1 MKKQVIR
8 AIMILIVSFIMVSC
22 GDSMN
27 YENCLNN
34 VKKEFPTGVIYQAY
48 GDSKFTF
55 TVIDTSNNTI
65 YYVETLSL
73 VNSEITAIYPL
84 RKVSNSPNLK

>member
-1 MKKQVIR
+1 M
-8 AIMILIVSFIMVSC
+8 LSFIIISC

-27 YENCLNN
+27 YENCLSN
-34 VKKEFPTGVIYQAY
+34 VKKEFPNGVIYQTL

-55 TVIDTSNNTI
+55 IVIDTSNNTM

-73 VNSEITAIYPL
+73 FNSEITEIYTL
-84 RKVSNSPNLK
+84 TKVSNSPNLK